1 MTINT
6 SKKLKFTQTHTNCK
20 HLVTKHTQTNKTYK
34 QQKINAKE
42 INKHVKFKE
51 IKQIKEEGKMTF
63 KK

>member
-6 SKKLKFTQTHTNCK
+6 SNKLKFTQTHTNCK
-20 HLVTKHTQTNKTYK
+20 RLVTKHTQTNKTYK
-34 QQKINAKE
+34 QQE